1 MNEPLNMRQHNGI
14 LAEVRGARV
23 ALLGQGR
30 IINSGKELNIDQ
42 TVRISELLQRLAA
55 AEDRIA
61 ALEAKMD
68 NVVTLT

>member
-1 MNEPLNMRQHNGI
+1 MNEPLNMRQYNGI
-14 LAEVRGARV
+14 PAKVQGARV

-55 AEDRIA
+55 AEERIA